1 MADRTHQ
8 DIYSFLNLTFFLVH
22 FSDANFLAFENQ
34 HHSNHQLVNLSQ
46 LVTRELHP
54 NYPLRTLTW
63 LAGKSTIKGGCISDW
78 KWGIFQYVMFS
89 IFQGCKIIMDDQWS
103 FLNIYLT
110 HPYPIMNFIPH
121 PGAMVFFF
129 PTIPPGCRPPLHP
142 FLSLLDLQKATDVDG
157 RNPAAVW

>member
-54 NYPLRTLTW
+54 NYPLRKLT
-63 LAGKSTIKGGCISDW
+63 
-78 KWGIFQYVMFS
+78 
-89 IFQGCKIIMDDQWS
+89 
-103 FLNIYLT
+103 
-110 HPYPIMNFIPH
+110 
-121 PGAMVFFF
+121 
-129 PTIPPGCRPPLHP
+129 
-142 FLSLLDLQKATDVDG
+142 
-157 RNPAAVW
+157 